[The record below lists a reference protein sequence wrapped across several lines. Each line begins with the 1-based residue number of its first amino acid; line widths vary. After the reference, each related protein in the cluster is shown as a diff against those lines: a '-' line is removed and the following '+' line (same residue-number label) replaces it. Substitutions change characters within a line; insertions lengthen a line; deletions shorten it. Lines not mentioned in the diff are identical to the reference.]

1 MATVKIGPESTYTG
15 TQQVVRLL
23 DDRLDLIVNDE
34 YPFLRMIGLGSGG
47 AVDNTKYKKSHLYF

>member
-1 MATVKIGPESTYTG
+1 MATIKIGPESTYTG

-34 YPFLRMIGLGSGG
+34 KFVGLSLISGKAETAHPREG
-47 AVDNTKYKKSHLYF
+47 